1 MKMMTS
7 AAANKYLRALDEEK
21 QFYLT
26 LEENA
31 STYVLADNERQEAPE
46 YDYNAVSAKLAELN
60 AKICTVKH
68 AINLFNVRTKLEK
81 FDMTIDQALVYL
93 AQLSRNKNRLDVMR
107 RRQPKTRVNDRFSR
121 SNLIEYMYVNYDL
134 DQAREDFE
142 KVSDEIS
149 RLQMALDYCN
159 QTIEFEVD
167 VD

>member
-1 MKMMTS
+1 MKTMTS

-21 QFYLT
+21 AYYRT

-46 YDYNAVSAKLAELN
+46 YDYEAVSAKLEELN

-68 AINLFNVRTKLEK
+68 AVNLFNVSTKLK
-81 FDMTIDQALVYL
+81 DFDMTIDQALVYL
-93 AQLSRNKNRLDVMR
+93 AQLSRNKERLDTMR
-107 RRQPKTRVNDRFSR
+107 RRQPRTRVSGYGRT
-121 SNLIEYMYVNYDL
+121 SNLIEYVYVNYDL
-134 DQAREDFE
+134 EKVCKDFE